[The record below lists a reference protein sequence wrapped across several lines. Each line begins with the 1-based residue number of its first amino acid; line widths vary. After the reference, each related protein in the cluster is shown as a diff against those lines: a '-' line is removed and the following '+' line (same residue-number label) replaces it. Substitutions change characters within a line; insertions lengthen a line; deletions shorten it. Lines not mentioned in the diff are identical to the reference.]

1 VRSLA
6 FPRRGDVFYADLGAQ
21 AIGALQTSEQAG
33 QRPVVIVSRDAFNA
47 ARRVV
52 IVAPC
57 TTYSG
62 RVTASTPP
70 RDPSEVLLQ
79 AGEAQLPF
87 ACIAL
92 VGQVRALDKRR
103 LRRLGALS
111 PPVLRRIDA
120 ALLDVL
126 DL

>member
-1 VRSLA
+1 M
-6 FPRRGDVFYADLGAQ
+6 
-21 AIGALQTSEQAG
+21 
-33 QRPVVIVSRDAFNA
+33 VIVSRDAFNA

-57 TTYSG
+57 TTYGG
-62 RVTASTPP
+62 RVTASTQP

-103 LRRLGALS
+103 LRRRLGALS
-111 PPVLRRIDA
+111 PSALQRIDA